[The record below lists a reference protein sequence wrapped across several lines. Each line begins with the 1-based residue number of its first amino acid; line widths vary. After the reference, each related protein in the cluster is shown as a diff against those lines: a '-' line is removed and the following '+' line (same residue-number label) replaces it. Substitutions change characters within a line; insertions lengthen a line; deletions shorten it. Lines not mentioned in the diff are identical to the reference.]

1 MDNNLRAEIDKLYL
15 EKCQEVNRLK
25 AQVAQLKKLCPPCRI
40 GQEAYFIRRYNGQ
53 KIIRQGVVSELYFRE
68 DMTLIAVVKN
78 IGRGIV
84 GETVFL
90 SYEAAEQAKGGA
102 E

>member
-1 MDNNLRAEIDKLYL
+1 MDNIRAEIDKLYL

-25 AQVAQLKKLCPPCRI
+25 AQVAQLKKLCPPCQI
-40 GQEAYFIRRYNGQ
+40 GQEAYFIRNYNGQ
-53 KIIRQGVVSELYFRE
+53 KVIRQGRISEMFFLK

-78 IGRGIV
+78 IGRGVI

-90 SYEAAEQAKGGA
+90 SHEAAEQAKDGA
-102 E
+102 K